1 MIMAVSRKASDPKS
15 PVLKIGT
22 PGCFDRAQHW
32 SEAGPQGN
40 RSMEILD
47 RRHMMRCYCF
57 RTAPATDHA

>member
-40 RSMEILD
+40 RRFYANWSIFVAIHNKVG
-47 RRHMMRCYCF
+47 RF
-57 RTAPATDHA
+57 